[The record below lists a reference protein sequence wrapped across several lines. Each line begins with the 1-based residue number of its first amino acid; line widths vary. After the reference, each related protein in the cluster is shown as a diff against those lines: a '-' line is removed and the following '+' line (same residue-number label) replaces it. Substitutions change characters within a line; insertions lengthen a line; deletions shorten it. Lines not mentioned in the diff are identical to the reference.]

1 LDHACQ
7 LRKNI
12 SLLLQ
17 VTQFKESASSI
28 IKTEALVTHPGC
40 SHEEIELRAYH
51 SWEARGR
58 PFGSP
63 DVDWF
68 NAEQELAA
76 AEPEGVLSKV
86 AREVG
91 SALGSAVALLSD
103 LNPMK
108 GESS

>member
-1 LDHACQ
+1 MLIDNEGGVIVPNHKRSQ
-7 LRKNI
+7 
-12 SLLLQ
+12 
-17 VTQFKESASSI
+17 
-28 IKTEALVTHPGC
+28 
-40 SHEEIELRAYH
+40 EEIQLRAYY
-51 SWEARGR
+51 SWEARGH

-76 AEPEGVLSKV
+76 TDPEGVMSKV

-103 LNPMK
+103 LNPIK
-108 GESS
+108 GASS

>member
-1 LDHACQ
+1 M
-7 LRKNI
+7 N
-12 SLLLQ
+12 
-17 VTQFKESASSI
+17 
-28 IKTEALVTHPGC
+28 HPGYA
-40 SHEEIELRAYH
+40 HEEIELRAYH

-63 DVDWF
+63 EVDWF
-68 NAEQELAA
+68 EAERELAA
-76 AEPEGVLSKV
+76 IEPASVLSQV

-108 GESS
+108 RESS